1 LIDNLSRY
9 HPASPGMRLMTIAIL
24 TLAVASGGYLR
35 FANLGAREMS
45 ADEGASWA
53 AAVVPSPL
61 EVLHLQSR
69 LNPGELGLHDLAL
82 HGWIRAFGDG
92 IGTMRALSATAGTIA
107 IVLVF
112 FVTREILSINITC
125 SDEPPDSAPGV
136 LCAENRDGTAAFSAL
151 VFAVNLVTIKYS
163 REARM
168 YPLALTLVLAQVWFF
183 LRAIRRGGLANYA
196 GTAIFTSA
204 SIAANFTMSLI
215 LLPEGIW
222 LLYVLWKSRTFRRNT
237 ISAAIALA
245 AGLILLFPG
254 AIMYVRARGGAPD
267 PAVYD
272 WISPPALWA
281 PVALF
286 NKGTGTVAFPVM
298 ALLAVWGLA
307 CGWRRIADSVAFAM
321 LWMFAAPLLL
331 LMVSYVIRPAFVERY
346 VLACFVPFF
355 VLVALGAWDV
365 GGNSTRLAAL
375 TLIVFVALGHDIS
388 YERKPHDAQW
398 REAVRVATENAPGAD
413 WIAVTP
419 KYAVNV
425 VRYYLPKTASASSA
439 HPVDEQPRNEVVI
452 IADTGVAAA
461 DAERLAHDYPRPL
474 AHLRGLMVRSR

>member
-1 LIDNLSRY
+1 
-9 HPASPGMRLMTIAIL
+9 MRILTIAIL

-53 AAVVPSPL
+53 AAVVPSAT

-69 LNPGELGLHDLAL
+69 LNPGELGVHDLAL
-82 HGWIRAFGDG
+82 HGWIRVFGDS

-107 IVLVF
+107 IILVF
-112 FVTREILSINITC
+112 FVTREILLINITC
-125 SDEPPDSAPGV
+125 ADEPTNSAPGA
-136 LCAENRDGTAAFSAL
+136 LCAEDRDGTAAFSAL

-168 YPLALTLVLAQVWFF
+168 YPLALALVLAQVWFF

-196 GTAIFTSA
+196 AAAIFTSA

-222 LLYVLWKSRTFRRNT
+222 LLYVLWKSRAPRQNT
-237 ISAAIALA
+237 IGAGIALA
-245 AGLILLFPG
+245 AGLILLVPG

-286 NKGTGTVAFPVM
+286 NKATGSVAFPVM
-298 ALLAVWGLA
+298 ALLAIWGLVR
-307 CGWRRIADSVAFAM
+307 GWRRIGDSIAFAM

-331 LMVSYVIRPAFVERY
+331 LIVSYVIRPAFVERY
-346 VLACFVPFF
+346 VIACFVPFF
-355 VLVALGAWDV
+355 VLIALGAWEI
-365 GGNSTRLAAL
+365 GRNSVRLGAL
-375 TLIVFVALGHDIS
+375 ALVAVLALGHIVS

-398 REAVRVATENAPGAD
+398 REAVRVAVENVRSGD
-413 WIAVTP
+413 WIAVAP

-425 VRYYLPKTASASSA
+425 VRYYLPQTPSAPS
-439 HPVDEQPRNEVVI
+439 PRPIGDQPRNEVVI
-452 IADTGVAAA
+452 IADTGVAPAE
-461 DAERLAHDYPRPL
+461 AERIARDYPHPL
-474 AHLRGLMVRSR
+474 AHLRGLGVRSR